1 MTMGLPRSLR
11 ANKRV
16 RKSVVAAVNCHV
28 RIITYVRELGTS
40 TEMPYVKKFERLI
53 RICNKARK
61 SRTDTILVA
70 GPEVLGDTYGE
81 LLESLRHIARAKL
94 VLSVLP
100 DEKAS

>member
-1 MTMGLPRSLR
+1 MSIMKLAVPI
-11 ANKRV
+11 
-16 RKSVVAAVNCHV
+16 AATLNCPI
-28 RIITYVRELGTS
+28 RIVTYVRELGTS
-40 TEMPYVKKFERLI
+40 TEITYAEKFERLI
-53 RICNKARK
+53 RICDKARE
-61 SRTDTILVA
+61 SQIDTILVA